1 MYAHTSYSP
10 STTELGGIYTETIC
24 IRKLSP
30 VSTDTEFEC
39 EASGPA
45 AASGSGGETRDVM
58 IMKVILT
65 LSVYNFAF
73 EIILLQSLSG
83 EP

>member
-10 STTELGGIYTETIC
+10 STTELGGICTETIR

-30 VSTDTEFEC
+30 VSTDTEFEYDD
-39 EASGPA
+39 ASGPA
-45 AASGSGGETRDVM
+45 AASGPGGETRDVI

-65 LSVYNFAF
+65 LSV
-73 EIILLQSLSG
+73 
-83 EP
+83 